1 MSDHQTFDAATARH
15 FNRRPGGS
23 RHHAYEDAQASSAT
37 WASRVA
43 SSNTTP

>member
-23 RHHAYEDAQASSAT
+23 RHHAYEDGHGNICLWCQGRSPRGGAA
-37 WASRVA
+37 
-43 SSNTTP
+43 